1 MAYLSI
7 VVQKWQC
14 YFCNTSLLFFY
25 AEILPRVFG
34 IGEEQLT
41 VMTRDHNFSALQE
54 YGGACIIIFE
64 SKFESNLWT
73 AN

>member
-1 MAYLSI
+1 M
-7 VVQKWQC
+7 
-14 YFCNTSLLFFY
+14 FSL

-41 VMTRDHNFSALQE
+41 VMTRDHNYSVLQE

-64 SKFESNLWT
+64 SKFDFRIYGQPIKACLSSLKIRSKGSQIY
-73 AN
+73 